1 MSNSFLLSGRSST
14 LTSRY
19 TPPIILDDSKD
30 YVLGLISFEAY
41 NSIPNIEKNKNNK
54 FYYGSKGKYI
64 EIPEGNYDAINKY
77 LQRALDDFRWH
88 DNDDSIREG
97 IVKEHQ
103 KLISIKAN
111 NNTLKC
117 RIKCSEDIDFT
128 KKDSIGHLLGF
139 KPRKLAAFGYHVS
152 DFPVDI
158 FSVNTICIECNI
170 VGGSYINDRQ
180 AHVIHEFFPTV
191 PAGFKIV
198 ETPSNVVYLP
208 INTRFIDQIVVNIV
222 SQDGEL
228 INFGREVVSLRLH
241 LKEA

>member
-19 TPPIILDDSKD
+19 NPPIILDDRKD
-30 YVLGLISFEAY
+30 YVLGLISFESY
-41 NSIPNIEKNKNNK
+41 NSIPNIVKNKNNK
-54 FYYGSKGKYI
+54 FYYGSNNQYV
-64 EIPEGNYDAINKY
+64 EIPEGNYDVESINKY
-77 LQRALDDFRWH
+77 LNLALN
-88 DNDDSIREG
+88 DNEDRIQDG
-97 IVKEHQ
+97 AVKRYQ
-103 KLISIKAN
+103 KNISITAN

-117 RIKCSEDIDFT
+117 IIKCSDDIDFT
-128 KKDSIGHLLGF
+128 REDSIGRLLGF
-139 KPRKLAAFGYHVS
+139 KPRKLIALQSHES

-158 FSVNTICIECNI
+158 FSVNTICVECNI
-170 VGGSYINDRQ
+170 VGGSYINGSQ
-180 AHVIHEFFPTV
+180 AHIIHEFFPAV

-208 INTRFIDQIVVNIV
+208 INTRIIDQIIVNIV
-222 SQDGEL
+222 SQDGDQ

>member
-1 MSNSFLLSGRSST
+1 MSGRSST

-19 TPPIILDDSKD
+19 NPPIILDDSKN
-30 YVLGLISFEAY
+30 YVLGLISFKSF

-54 FYYGSKGKYI
+54 FYFGSKGKYI
-64 EIPEGNYDAINKY
+64 EIPEGNYDIEAINKY
-77 LQRALDDFRWH
+77 LQQKLGDSRWL
-88 DNDDSIREG
+88 DNDNSTTVRIPKG
-97 IVKEHQ
+97 FQ

-128 KKDSIGHLLGF
+128 KQDSIGHLLGF
-139 KPRKLAAFGYHVS
+139 KPRKLAAFGNHES

-191 PAGFKIV
+191 PAGFKII

-208 INTRFIDQIVVNIV
+208 INTRIIDQIVVNIV

-228 INFGREVVSLRLH
+228 INFGREVVSLSLH
-241 LKEA
+241 LKET